1 MGLTTDDTAW
11 LRTVG
16 MRVRLTRVV
25 RGDSQEQLG
34 RRAGVS
40 RVTVGSIERGD
51 HPAAV
56 TTYRRLSNALDVDLG
71 QLLRPL
77 GGAEPILIACDD
89 GQRLLQTN

>member
-1 MGLTTDDTAW
+1 MDLTADDAAW

-16 MRVRLTRVV
+16 MRVRLGRVA
-25 RGDSQEQLG
+25 RGESQEELG

-56 TTYRRLSNALDVDLG
+56 TAYRRFADALDVRLG
-71 QLLRPL
+71 RLLGP
-77 GGAEPILIACDD
+77 ADDD
-89 GQRLLQTN
+89 GNSS